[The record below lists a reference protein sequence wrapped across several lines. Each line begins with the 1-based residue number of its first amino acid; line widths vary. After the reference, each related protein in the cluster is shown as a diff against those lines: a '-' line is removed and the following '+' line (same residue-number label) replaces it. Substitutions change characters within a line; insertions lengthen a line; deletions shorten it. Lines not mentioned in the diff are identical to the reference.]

1 MKITQLEWVKDE
13 LSTVSLGD
21 KRRDQRLI
29 DLTIKFALNSE
40 SSIRHAMDDHNNTIA
55 AYRFFRNPK
64 VSPENILA
72 PHITKT
78 NARIA
83 EHEVVV
89 AIHDTV
95 SFDFSDHH
103 KMVGLGII
111 GGQEKTTGL
120 VAHHCLAVNLN
131 GVPLGI
137 LTQKVIARKNSK
149 LSYREY
155 PDSPIE
161 QKETYRW
168 IEGLLEA
175 SVQEETFSKAIH
187 VCDREAD
194 FFEFL
199 EKAIEFNHR
208 FVVRMR
214 WNRSMGEKKKLKDV
228 LKNQAMKKAL
238 VTVVIE
244 GNSDRAQREVECE
257 LCAASLQVPGPSRS
271 KKKRDKTL
279 NLNCVWVQEKKESD
293 DEKLEWILWTNEP
306 IETEE
311 NVIKVLQYYRLRP
324 LIEEFHKILKS
335 GLKVEDCCLGSADK
349 FARFLALKSILA
361 WRLFL
366 ICRVGRHNGD
376 LSCEFVFS
384 RMEWQILWVRRKKNI
399 VDPLV

>member
-1 MKITQLEWVKDE
+1 
-13 LSTVSLGD
+13 
-21 KRRDQRLI
+21 
-29 DLTIKFALNSE
+29 
-40 SSIRHAMDDHNNTIA
+40 
-55 AYRFFRNPK
+55 
-64 VSPENILA
+64 
-72 PHITKT
+72 
-78 NARIA
+78 
-83 EHEVVV
+83 
-89 AIHDTV
+89 
-95 SFDFSDHH
+95 
-103 KMVGLGII
+103 
-111 GGQEKTTGL
+111 
-120 VAHHCLAVNLN
+120 
-131 GVPLGI
+131 
-137 LTQKVIARKNSK
+137 
-149 LSYREY
+149 
-155 PDSPIE
+155 
-161 QKETYRW
+161 
-168 IEGLLEA
+168 
-175 SVQEETFSKAIH
+175 
-187 VCDREAD
+187 
-194 FFEFL
+194 
-199 EKAIEFNHR
+199 
-208 FVVRMR
+208 
-214 WNRSMGEKKKLKDV
+214 MGEKKKLKDV

-376 LSCEFVFS
+376 LSCEVVFS
-384 RMEWQILWVRRKKNI
+384 RMEWQILWVRRKKTKPPQEPPTLQEAIILLACLGGYPNRKNDGPPGI
-399 VDPLV
+399 TVIWRGWHRLCEGVETYASIQAVNGLV